1 MIPHDNSWRFS
12 LVLWLGCLKKTC
24 FYEKASFYFS
34 STSLSRLHGLFN
46 TRLEYMLSRLPIRI
60 ARLKMFFQSVIVVFL
75 LNIFSRVIN
84 LLLTKLL
91 EDTLLREYRPSVSLH
106 GPRAAC
112 CKTSGRRSPSAP
124 HLKLL
129 LVRAVAQCF
138 QWKEVLNIPR
148 FLTLPLRS
156 NSVRVLTNR
165 TNRHWH

>member
-1 MIPHDNSWRFS
+1 MAWVSRKNLLLRKSFVLFFVHFS
-12 LVLWLGCLKKTC
+12 
-24 FYEKASFYFS
+24 FPS
-34 STSLSRLHGLFN
+34 GLFN

-60 ARLKMFFQSVIVVFL
+60 PRLKMFFQSVIVVFL

-84 LLLTKLL
+84 LLLTKQLG
-91 EDTLLREYRPSVSLH
+91 DTLLGEYRPSVSLH

-138 QWKEVLNIPR
+138 QWREGLSIPR

-156 NSVRVLTNR
+156 YSVRVLIYR
-165 TNRHWH
+165 TNRQWD